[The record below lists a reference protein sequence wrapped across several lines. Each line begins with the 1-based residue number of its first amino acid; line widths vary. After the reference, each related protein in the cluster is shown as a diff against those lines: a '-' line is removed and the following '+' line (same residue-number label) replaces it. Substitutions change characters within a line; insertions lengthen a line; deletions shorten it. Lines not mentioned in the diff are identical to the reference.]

1 MVRKVGITSEP
12 VAKSLRDLG
21 LRTAEISDEIHNLS
35 HRLHSSK
42 LAALG
47 LVEALR
53 GHCQE
58 VTTHGVNVRF
68 DHDNVPRPLPH
79 EVEISLFRVAQE
91 GLNNVVKHSG
101 AREADVALR
110 VNGEALVLTIS
121 DRGIGFHEAPAAS
134 RDGLGLASM
143 RERLR
148 LIHGEFVVRSQPDQ
162 GTTIV
167 ASVAIP
173 RTDGAAHR

>member
-1 MVRKVGITSEP
+1 M
-12 VAKSLRDLG
+12 
-21 LRTAEISDEIHNLS
+21 
-35 HRLHSSK
+35 
-42 LAALG
+42 
-47 LVEALR
+47 
-53 GHCQE
+53 
-58 VTTHGVNVRF
+58 HGVDVRF
-68 DHDNVPRPLPH
+68 GHDDVPRSLPH

-101 AREADVALR
+101 AREADVTLR
-110 VNGEALVLTIS
+110 MNGEALVLTIA

-167 ASVAIP
+167 ARVVMP
-173 RTDGAAHR
+173 RKGEAVQG